1 MLLAYLESFKYVG
14 HLWPIT
20 ILRFVMSWQYFRMA
34 MNHIQSSYLQHPY
47 LSEQLRLKMEGMGG
61 LNSYL
66 HFWEGQ
72 VQENWLL
79 VSYVVVGS
87 EILIAASYLLG
98 YLVRPV
104 SLWAAFLSIHL
115 YLLVEAQGDLSQ
127 LFAFFIHLTFCL
139 LGAGRC
145 LGLDYYFYKSRRGLL
160 W

>member
-1 MLLAYLESFKYVG
+1 MILAYIESFKYVG

-20 ILRFVMSWQYFRMA
+20 LLRLLMCWQYFRMA
-34 MNHIQSSYLQHPY
+34 MHHIQSSYLQHPY
-47 LSEQLRLKMEGMGG
+47 LSEQLRLKMETMGV

-66 HFWEGQ
+66 HFWE
-72 VQENWLL
+72 VLIQENWLI
-79 VSYVVVGS
+79 VSFVVVGS
-87 EILIAASYLLG
+87 ELVIAVSYLLG

-104 SLWAAFLSIHL
+104 SLWAAFLSLHL
-115 YLLVEAQGDLSQ
+115 FWLVEAQGDSTQ

-145 LGLDYYFYKSRRGLL
+145 LGVDYYFYKSRRGLL